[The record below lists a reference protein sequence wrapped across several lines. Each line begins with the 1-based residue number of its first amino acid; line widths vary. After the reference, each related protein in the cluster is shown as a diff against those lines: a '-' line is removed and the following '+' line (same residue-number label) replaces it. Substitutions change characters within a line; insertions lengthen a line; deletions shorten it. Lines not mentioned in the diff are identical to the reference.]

1 MKKAVVKWVD
11 GMRFVGLGHANHSI
25 VIDGP
30 ADAGGLDSATRPG
43 ELVLMALAGCTGID
57 VVSIL
62 NKMHVAF
69 DSFEIGVEAEVA
81 ENHPKIY
88 TKIAIEYR
96 IRGKNLPADKLE
108 RAIKLSQET
117 YCSVSKQL
125 RPSAEIS
132 YRYKILE

>member
-1 MKKAVVKWVD
+1 MKQALVKWID
-11 GMRFVGLGHANHSI
+11 GMRFVGLGHANHSL
-25 VIDGP
+25 VIDGS
-30 ADAGGLDSATRPG
+30 ADSGGLDSSTRPG

-62 NKMHVAF
+62 KKMKVEF

-88 TKIAIEYR
+88 TKIMIEYR
-96 IRGKNLPADKLE
+96 FRGKNIPADKID

-117 YCSVSKQL
+117 YCSVSNQL
-125 RPSAEIS
+125 RASAEIG
-132 YRYKILE
+132 YRYTISE

>member
-1 MKKAVVKWVD
+1 MKQALVKWVD
-11 GMRFVGLGHANHSI
+11 GTRFVGLGHANHSL
-25 VIDGP
+25 VIDGA
-30 ADAGGLDSATRPG
+30 ADAGGLDSAARPG

-62 NKMHVAF
+62 KKMHVEF

-81 ENHPKIY
+81 ESYPKIY
-88 TKIAIEYR
+88 TKINIEYR
-96 IRGKNLPADKLE
+96 IRGKNIPADKLE

-117 YCSVSKQL
+117 YCSVSNQL
-125 RPSAEIS
+125 RPSAEIC

>member
-1 MKKAVVKWVD
+1 MKPALVKWVD
-11 GMRFVGLGHANHSI
+11 GYRFVGIGHANHSI

-30 ADAGGLDSATRPG
+30 ADSGGQDSAARPG

-62 NKMHVAF
+62 KKMHVDF

-81 ENHPKIY
+81 EEHPKIY
-88 TKIAIEYR
+88 TKINVEYR
-96 IRGKNLPADKLE
+96 IRGKNIPAEKLE

-117 YCSVSKQL
+117 YCSVSNQL

-132 YRYKILE
+132 YRYKILD

>member
-1 MKKAVVKWVD
+1 MKQATIKWID
-11 GMRFVGLGHANHSI
+11 GLRFVGSGHANHSI

-30 ADAGGLDSATRPG
+30 ADSGGQDSAARPG

-62 NKMHVAF
+62 KKMHVAF

-81 ENHPKIY
+81 ESHPKIY
-88 TKIAIEYR
+88 TKITIEYR
-96 IRGKNLPADKLE
+96 IRGKDIPVDKLE

-117 YCSVSKQL
+117 YCSVTNQL

>member
-1 MKKAVVKWVD
+1 MKQATVKWID
-11 GMRFVGLGHANHSI
+11 GFRFVGLGHANHSL

-30 ADAGGLDSATRPG
+30 ADSGGLDSATRPG
-43 ELVLMALAGCTGID
+43 ELVLMALASCTGID

-62 NKMHVAF
+62 KKMKVEF

-88 TKIAIEYR
+88 TKINIEYR
-96 IRGKNLPADKLE
+96 IRGKNIPADKLE

-117 YCSVSKQL
+117 YCSVTNQL

-132 YRYKILE
+132 YRYKVLE